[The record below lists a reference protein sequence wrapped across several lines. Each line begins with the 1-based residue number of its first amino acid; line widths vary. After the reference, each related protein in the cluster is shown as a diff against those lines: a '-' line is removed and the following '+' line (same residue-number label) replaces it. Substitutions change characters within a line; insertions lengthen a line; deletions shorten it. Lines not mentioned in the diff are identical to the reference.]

1 VARASS
7 KAKGGASR
15 MVRRVRT
22 PSMGP
27 RSGEK
32 LAHRLGEL
40 AVGSTDRPA
49 LWAGARP
56 PENPLA
62 LILVTAGTV
71 A

>member
-1 VARASS
+1 
-7 KAKGGASR
+7 
-15 MVRRVRT
+15 
-22 PSMGP
+22 MGP
-27 RSGEK
+27 KFVEK
-32 LAHRLGEL
+32 CAHRLGEL
-40 AVGSTDRPA
+40 AVGSTDQPA

>member
-1 VARASS
+1 
-7 KAKGGASR
+7 
-15 MVRRVRT
+15 
-22 PSMGP
+22 MGP